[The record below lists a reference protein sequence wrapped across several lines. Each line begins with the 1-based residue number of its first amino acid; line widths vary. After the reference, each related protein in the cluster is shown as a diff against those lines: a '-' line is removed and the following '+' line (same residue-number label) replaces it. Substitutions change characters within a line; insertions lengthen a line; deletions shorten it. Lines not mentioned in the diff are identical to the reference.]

1 MNKPIF
7 EGLIFDE
14 QANPVSTS
22 YVGEEPCYV
31 VDDNGFMRHIP
42 SVQVDRQIFESMGKL
57 IEGHEELISEQTAK
71 MLGQDDLFS
80 RAIILNQLKQIDKQ
94 LEALLQTGLPEE
106 TRAYLG
112 MMGFK
117 IIVNIHGEVVDI
129 QQPGL
134 YKSDDE

>member
-1 MNKPIF
+1 MNKPLF

-22 YVGEEPCYV
+22 YVGEESCYV

-42 SVQVDRQIFESMGKL
+42 SAQVDRQIFESMGKL

-71 MLGQDDLFS
+71 MLGQDDPFS

-94 LEALLQTGLPEE
+94 FDVLLQTGLPEE
-106 TRAYLG
+106 TR
-112 MMGFK
+112 
-117 IIVNIHGEVVDI
+117 VVVLNY
-129 QQPGL
+129 QT
-134 YKSDDE
+134 K